1 VTPSEVVAVAGNPT
15 PEELAVVLVVVRALS
30 APGAGTP
37 VQDAGTP
44 TWGGRARVGGLRG
57 PLNRGPWRR
66 GTRL

>member
-1 VTPSEVVAVAGNPT
+1 MTPSEVVAVAGNPT

-30 APGAGTP
+30 APGAGKP
-37 VQDAGTP
+37 VRDSGTP
-44 TWGGRARVGGLRG
+44 ARDGWSRVGGLRG